1 MQFTAS
7 RPDIVRSVRHR
18 WLLNYWQ
25 RLRGRQP
32 VPAWSA
38 LDPDELSRMVDN
50 MQFCDIV
57 DDGGR
62 MRFVVRFCGARIVQA
77 YGECNDEYFDE
88 KLPPLLRDQV
98 IAIYRHTAQTRKP
111 VYTVCT
117 VPDRD
122 GKPVD
127 FERLLLPFARDSINV
142 DRVLAM
148 LEWVSIEGGYESRQ
162 LLRSQAQ
169 TPVYSVCA
177 AIEGLATGPAT
188 S

>member
-1 MQFTAS
+1 MQFRAS
-7 RPDIVRSVRHR
+7 RPDIVRSIRHR

-25 RLRGRQP
+25 RLRRRQS
-32 VPAWSA
+32 VPLWNA
-38 LDPDELSRMVDN
+38 LDPEELARMVDN

-98 IAIYRHTAQTRKP
+98 LAIYRHTAQVGKP
-111 VYTVCT
+111 VYTVCQI
-117 VPDRD
+117 PDRD
-122 GKPVD
+122 GTPVD
-127 FERLLLPFARDSINV
+127 FERLLLPFARDGVNV
-142 DRVLAM
+142 DRILAM
-148 LEWVSIEGGYESRQ
+148 LEWVSIEGGYQSRQ

-169 TPVYSVCA
+169 APEYSVCA
-177 AIEGLATGPAT
+177 TIETVAADATT
-188 S
+188 T